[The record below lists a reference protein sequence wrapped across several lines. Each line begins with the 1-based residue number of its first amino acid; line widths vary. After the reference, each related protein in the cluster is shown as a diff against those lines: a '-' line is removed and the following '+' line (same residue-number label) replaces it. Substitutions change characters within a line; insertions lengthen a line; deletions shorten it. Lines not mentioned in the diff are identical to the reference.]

1 MLIWD
6 ATCPDTYA
14 PSHIS
19 ATARGAGAVAAQ
31 AKHLKISKYTHLESS
46 HLFVPIAVETSGVLG
61 QAALDF
67 VSDLGQRL
75 RQVTGEARSKEYLLQ
90 KLSIAI
96 QRGNAAAVLG
106 TAERDRERGPFWDYP
121 IACTCSMTCH
131 SCNLTVFIG
140 FRYYYVD
147 MRVFEHFC
155 SRYF

>member
-1 MLIWD
+1 MWKKGWQHVSYKNKTILPWKAGKVLVWD

-19 ATARGAGAVAAQ
+19 AAAKGAGAVAAQ
-31 AKHLKISKYTHLESS
+31 AEHLKISKYAHLESS

-75 RQVTGEARSKEYLLQ
+75 HQVTGEARSKEYLLQ

-106 TAERDRERGPFWDYP
+106 TAEKDRDQDPFWD
-121 IACTCSMTCH
+121 
-131 SCNLTVFIG
+131 
-140 FRYYYVD
+140 
-147 MRVFEHFC
+147 
-155 SRYF
+155 